1 MKKFNWITACLLNIV
16 TCGIY
21 SLYMWIVMTS
31 NSNKMAEQCGAKKIM
46 GFIPALLIGCVT
58 CGIYTIIWMYQFEKL
73 QVEISKAK
81 GTSTQPTDSP
91 LLLLILICVPI
102 YSFYVFC
109 DNYNRNVDVTAA
121 AA

>member
-1 MKKFNWITACLLNIV
+1 MKKFNWITAFLLNVV

-58 CGIYTIIWMYQFEKL
+58 CGIYTIVWMYQFEKL

-91 LLLLILICVPI
+91 LLLLILTCIPRDGG
-102 YSFYVFC
+102 VFRFFNFRTRC
-109 DNYNRNVDVTAA
+109 
-121 AA
+121 